1 MKNDAVHHRSVQDI
15 FTAAIRLDDL
25 AKRESYL
32 QSVCGDDSNLRQKV
46 DRLIAAAVI
55 SESRSPLDGIVDA
68 FGPAVTVAPPQP
80 VNETL
85 GFSEK
90 SFAEL
95 GSIGPYKLLEQIGQ
109 GGFGTVYMAEQT
121 APVRRKVAVKILKP
135 GMDSKEVIARFEAE
149 RQALAMMDHP
159 NISRVIDGGTTETG
173 RPYFVM
179 ELVRGVPLTEY
190 CDEARLTTD
199 KRLEL
204 FIDICRAVQHAHQK
218 GIIHRDLKP
227 SNVLVTMHDDK
238 AVAKVIDF
246 GIAKAVNQQLTDRTL
261 FTGYQQML
269 GTPLYMSPEQ
279 AQMSGIDVDTR
290 SDVYSLGVML
300 YELLTGT
307 TPFDRETMAKANF
320 DDLRQMIREQEPP
333 RPSARVTT
341 LKAEA
346 RTTMADRRRI
356 DQRRVSDEL
365 LGELDWI
372 VMKSLEKDRSRRYE
386 SASAF
391 AADVKRY
398 LNDERVLA
406 CPPSV
411 VYRTSK
417 FIRHHRAILTA
428 AALILIASV
437 TGTIVS
443 ARQAIRAHQAE
454 LQSSANYGLARGVV
468 DDMYTQI
475 AEKWLS
481 EQGDAT
487 ELQREFLEK
496 AMAFYES
503 TGNRVSTDP
512 MFDIDRMRAKE
523 RVCAMQMK
531 LGENKEA
538 EAGLKDL
545 IVQCHQK
552 TKENPSLPDFAILEF
567 RATRSLGSLLF
578 SRREDDAATA
588 QYDQAAILLQNL
600 AIETKLTDAQKAD
613 LADNAASLCSALQK
627 SDRKDASEAAIQ
639 TALRLSQ
646 ELLNVDPGSWNH
658 RIGMAKTLER
668 QGLQCMWFGDRQKEA
683 KAVFLEAK
691 EQLEKLLQER
701 PKDKTCR
708 EKLAGVY
715 LSLGVLASWVGEQTQ
730 KIEYERKGVVL
741 AGQLVQDFPT
751 DQASLA
757 VYNSLLGNLYLSL
770 FKSGTAAEATGILY
784 QNKEISEKLVDLF
797 PSVIDYLG
805 SYHYATK
812 YSIQRSVKEGKRQ
825 AALEMAKRLR
835 EKVEI
840 VKSKVG
846 VVNSEGLRN
855 IANFSI
861 FVHVQLLVESGDFK
875 ESIKALEQVD
885 FNEFVFK
892 QADLNRN
899 TFVHADVRFLNNCM
913 NVFYYLHRPVTL
925 IHEALEL
932 MESDVS
938 LTQIERKEFS
948 KVLEPIAVR
957 LELEANQVFEAWN
970 KRLDSIKLS
979 SDEITG
985 VFYIRTINESN
996 NSYQV
1001 YQSDRRLFRETK
1013 LRMTKDLLRKLDE
1026 LGTDEKMSN
1035 LSFVIGE
1042 LVAGDLYVRD
1052 AELALRLA
1060 RRALDLLPENGM
1072 AKQDFA
1078 WALFANGQYQECLDK
1093 LGGNKR
1099 IGDPTVGAII
1109 AMCLW
1114 HLGQKEKAAEYLNEQ
1129 YEKELAQWVQK
1140 REKEAA
1146 TGKTVWPTAVN
1157 LLRLDSEAKTLI
1169 GSESESPAAAEKTPL
1184 KPEVEVGSSVR

>member
-15 FTAAIRLDDL
+15 FTAAIRLADL

-32 QSVCGDDSNLRQKV
+32 QGVCGDDSNLRKKV
-46 DRLIAAAVI
+46 DRLIAAAGI

-68 FGPAVTVAPPQP
+68 FGPAVTVIPPQP

-85 GFSEK
+85 GFNEK

-121 APVRRKVAVKILKP
+121 LPVRRKVAVKILKP

-279 AQMSGIDVDTR
+279 AQMSGIDIDTR

-365 LGELDWI
+365 RGELDWI

-391 AADVKRY
+391 AADVQRY
-398 LNDERVLA
+398 LDDEPVLA

-428 AALILIASV
+428 AALILVASV

-512 MFDIDRMRAKE
+512 MFDIDRMGAKE

-545 IVQCHQK
+545 IIQCHQK
-552 TKENPSLPDFAILEF
+552 AKENPSLHDFAILEF
-567 RATRSLGSLLF
+567 KATRSLGSLLF

-600 AIETKLTDAQKAD
+600 AIETQLTDAQKAD
-613 LADNAASLCSALQK
+613 LADNAASLCSALQR

-646 ELLNVDPGSWNH
+646 QLLNDDPGSWDY

-668 QGLQCMWFGDRQKEA
+668 QGIQRMWFGDRKKES
-683 KAVFLEAK
+683 KAVFLESK
-691 EQLEKLLQER
+691 DQLEKLLIER
-701 PKDKTCR
+701 PRDKSCR
-708 EKLAGVY
+708 NELAGVY
-715 LSLGVLASWVGEQTQ
+715 LSLGVLAGWANETALA
-730 KIEYERKGVVL
+730 IEIERKGVAL
-741 AGQLVQDFPT
+741 TGQLVQDFPM
-751 DQASLA
+751 DQRALSKH
-757 VYNSLLGNLYLSL
+757 NILLGNLHKDLS
-770 FKSGTAAEATGILY
+770 KIGAAEEAKAIFDQY
-784 QNKEISEKLVDLF
+784 REISEKLTDLY
-797 PSVIDYLG
+797 PSAFDYLG
-805 SYHYATK
+805 NYFTATRTIIAGF
-812 YSIQRSVKEGKRQ
+812 YKEGKLP

-835 EKVEI
+835 EKI
-840 VKSKVG
+840 KNVKSHVG
-846 VVNSEGLRN
+846 VVDSEEMRN
-855 IANFSI
+855 IGNYAI
-861 FVHVQLLVESGDFK
+861 FAHVHLLIESGDYR

-885 FNEFVFK
+885 STQFLFK
-892 QADLNRN
+892 QADLDRS
-899 TFVHADVRFLNNCM
+899 TLVHADVRYLNNCI
-913 NVFYYLHRPVTL
+913 NKFSELHRPVTL
-925 IHEALEL
+925 IHETLEL
-932 MESDVS
+932 MESDAS
-938 LTQIERKEFS
+938 LTHKEKKEFS
-948 KVLEPIAVR
+948 KVLEPTAVR
-957 LELEANQVFEAWN
+957 LETEANQVLNAWQSKLN
-970 KRLDSIKLS
+970 SIKLTSDQIS
-979 SDEITG
+979 SYYMLW
-985 VFYIRTINESN
+985 VNERDI
-996 NSYQV
+996 V
-1001 YQSDRRLFRETK
+1001 YKSDRRLHRATK

-1026 LGTDEKMSN
+1026 LGTDAKTSD
-1035 LSFVIGE
+1035 LSMMIGE
-1042 LVAGDLYVRD
+1042 LVAGDVYVRD
-1052 AELALRLA
+1052 AKLALHLA
-1060 RRALDLLPENGM
+1060 GRALDLLPENGM

-1114 HLGQKEKAAEYLNEQ
+1114 HLGQKEKAEEYLNEQ
-1129 YEKELAQWVQK
+1129 YENELTQYVQR

-1157 LLRLDSEAKTLI
+1157 LLRLDREAKALI
-1169 GSESESPAAAEKTPL
+1169 GSESESPAESDKTPS
-1184 KPEVEVGSSVR
+1184 KPEVEVGSTVR